1 MRGVSLLCVFIKA
14 HVTGFTC
21 NITGFWSERQTDRL
35 VRSVCESRCWRRSL
49 DKRLIEKSYPT
60 IYIEILGNVRIQD
73 YELLQNIELA
83 EYLLKK
89 KWIPDA
95 NH

>member
-1 MRGVSLLCVFIKA
+1 M
-14 HVTGFTC
+14 
-21 NITGFWSERQTDRL
+21 
-35 VRSVCESRCWRRSL
+35 
-49 DKRLIEKSYPT
+49 IEKSYPT